1 MALDTKRFLAALAA
15 SDGWVDAGFLAQTL
29 GVTTRT
35 VRNYVRNINAGSDE
49 PIIESSYRGYRL
61 AKNGAASAKKPE
73 FVEERPQEE
82 RANII
87 LRRLISAQTPISVY
101 DLADELYVSDS
112 TIEQDLRRV
121 RDSVRLFDV
130 GIVRNRD
137 TVMLEGSELAKRKL
151 IGQLLISWGPA
162 GFTALTG
169 SGIVRE
175 GYDRTSLTRMVREHL
190 DEQGLKSDDFGLNNI
205 VVHLVIMC
213 ERMRQGSSMP
223 DDGSYEKVEGTP
235 ATRAAQAASK
245 EVCDPFGIDVP
256 KSEIGYLALVIAS
269 NSRSVDYS
277 FARSAELSELIS
289 PEDMMLTR
297 DAVAALEQA
306 YHLEPFDED
315 FMMRMAV
322 HVHSLLQ
329 RIEGN
334 IGSRNPLLSTVK
346 ETYPLIYDM
355 AVYLANYLAEER
367 GAALTEDEISFLAFH
382 IGAHLEKNSS
392 AGDTVTCTFLYV
404 DYHDLYRTS
413 LDRLR
418 DELGERL
425 QVVRAEAI
433 RDYDPATTVTD
444 LVITPVE
451 VEQPAAG
458 RVVLVAPLVK
468 DADIRRVRR
477 AVEAE
482 QKRKRSLEAY
492 ALIERFLDPRLFTR
506 NARPKDKDELI
517 RSLCAR
523 CEELGYV
530 DESFVDEVLDRE
542 RLSSTAFGNRV
553 AIPHSMTA
561 SAHRSFLSVVV
572 NEKPLR
578 WDDNDVNL
586 VMLMGLS
593 AGDRAAFRMLFDSLL
608 EVLSEPSS
616 VNALSRCDSYAS
628 FSEQLNTLIMDSEG
642 V

>member
-1 MALDTKRFLAALAA
+1 MALDIRRFLASLAA
-15 SDGWVDAGFLAQTL
+15 SDGWVNAGFLAQTL

-35 VRNYVRNINAGSDE
+35 VRNYVRDINAGSDE
-49 PIIESSYRGYRL
+49 QIIESSYRGYRL
-61 AKNGAASAKKPE
+61 AKGRAAGTKNPE
-73 FVEERPQEE
+73 VIEERPQEE
-82 RANII
+82 RANAI
-87 LRRLISAQTPISVY
+87 LRRLISAQAPISIY

-130 GIVRNRD
+130 GIARNRD

-151 IGQLLISWGPA
+151 IGQLLVSWSPA
-162 GFTALTG
+162 GFIALTG

-175 GYDRTSLTRMVREHL
+175 GYDRTALTRMVREHL

-235 ATRAAQAASK
+235 AALAAQATSK
-245 EVCDPFGIDVP
+245 EICERYGIDVP
-256 KSEIGYLALVIAS
+256 QSEVGYLALVIAS
-269 NSRSVDYS
+269 NSRSIDYS
-277 FARSAELSELIS
+277 FARSTELSELII

-334 IGSRNPLLSTVK
+334 IGSQNPLLSKVK

-355 AVYLANYLAEER
+355 AVYLGNYLAEKR
-367 GAALTEDEISFLAFH
+367 GTALTEDEISFLAFH
-382 IGAHLEKNSS
+382 IGAHLEKNNP
-392 AGDTVTCTFLYV
+392 AGDAVTCTFLYV

-418 DELGERL
+418 SELGDRL

-433 RDYDPATTVTD
+433 RDYDPVTTVTD
-444 LVITPVE
+444 LVITPIE
-451 VEQPAAG
+451 VEQPAVG
-458 RVVLVAPLVK
+458 RIVLVAPMVK

-482 QKRKRSLEAY
+482 QKRRRSLEAY
-492 ALIERFLDPRLFTR
+492 SLIERFLDPRLFVS
-506 NARPKDKDELI
+506 NARPKDKGELI

-530 DESFVDEVLDRE
+530 DENFVDEVLDRE

-578 WDDNDVNL
+578 WDDKDVNL
-586 VMLMGLS
+586 VMLMGL
-593 AGDRAAFRMLFDSLL
+593 AATDRAAFRMLFD
-608 EVLSEPSS
+608 
-616 VNALSRCDSYAS
+616 
-628 FSEQLNTLIMDSEG
+628 
-642 V
+642 